1 MQTEY
6 QNGVIKPKTFRP
18 SPVTCDHAASVN
30 SSPKLPSVFKRLSV
44 DLTPLNDNSTID
56 DLSESY
62 MKYVIEVHRELSEP
76 LRVAKWCAPIER
88 PEAPVLDYFSDSI
101 Q

>member
-1 MQTEY
+1 MQAEY
-6 QNGVIKPKTFRP
+6 QNGVIKPRIVRP
-18 SPVTCDHAASVN
+18 TPVKCEHASSVN
-30 SSPKLPSVFKRLSV
+30 SSPKLPSISKHLSV
-44 DLTPLNDNSTID
+44 DLTPLNDCSTID

-76 LRVAKWCAPIER
+76 LRGAKWCAPIER
-88 PEAPVLDYFSDSI
+88 PDAPALDYFSDSI